1 MIHLS
6 AGKLLEQQLARS
18 MGLDKYADIMNA
30 AREKDISSDAAF
42 QHAFNA
48 FYRVRRNAELRQ
60 CYYRLFERAKQHH
73 FSFADVIG
81 SLYVETGNVEASFS
95 SKMIATI
102 DPEKPILDQY
112 VLQNLGLEL
121 KGKNPREKIG
131 NAVEIYHQI
140 EDWYAEYL
148 KTDEAREN
156 IAEFDRWL
164 PSYAWIT
171 DVKKIDYLLWSKR
184 TAIDE
189 GENG

>member
-1 MIHLS
+1 M
-6 AGKLLEQQLARS
+6 
-18 MGLDKYADIMNA
+18 
-30 AREKDISSDAAF
+30 
-42 QHAFNA
+42 
-48 FYRVRRNAELRQ
+48 
-60 CYYRLFERAKQHH
+60 
-73 FSFADVIG
+73 IG

-131 NAVEIYHQI
+131 NAVEIYHRI
-140 EDWYAEYL
+140 EAWYAEYL
-148 KTDEAREN
+148 KTDEALEN

>member
-1 MIHLS
+1 MLRFS
-6 AGKLLEQQLARS
+6 MRS
-18 MGLDKYADIMNA
+18 MPSIVSGGMLNGGSAIIDCLNGQ
-30 AREKDISSDAAF
+30 S
-42 QHAFNA
+42 
-48 FYRVRRNAELRQ
+48 VRRNAEWRQ

-102 DPEKPILDQY
+102 DPEKPIWDQY

-140 EDWYAEYL
+140 GEWYAEYL

-189 GENG
+189 GENCNWGLI